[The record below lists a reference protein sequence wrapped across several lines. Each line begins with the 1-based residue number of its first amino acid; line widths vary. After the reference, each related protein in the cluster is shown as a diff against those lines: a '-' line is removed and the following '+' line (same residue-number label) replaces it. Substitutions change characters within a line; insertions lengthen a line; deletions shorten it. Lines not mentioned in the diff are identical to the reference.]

1 MFALVICHFLFIHLF
16 YIFLLA
22 LDIVPLYD
30 ERAVVQEDC
39 DPGDSL

>member
-1 MFALVICHFLFIHLF
+1 MFALLISHFLVYLF
-16 YIFLLA
+16 HMCLA